1 MGNNKRRYV
10 IPGDVITT
18 GPYRPEQNVILQ
30 GDKIMSTVIGISEIY
45 DDSVKVIPL
54 TGIYVPKNN
63 DLVIGKIVSHS
74 SLSWAVDINS
84 LYPGMLPA
92 SDVFGRNFQASSDD
106 MTSKLKKGD
115 LIVARIG
122 NFDRSRDPLITIG
135 DRELGKIESGELV
148 RISPSKIPRLIGKQG
163 TMIQIIET
171 ATNAT
176 ITIGQNGW
184 VVVSCETPDGLSKA
198 IKAIKMVEKQAHIA
212 NLTDRIKSMLE
223 SKSE

>member
-18 GPYRPEQNVILQ
+18 GPYRPEQNVILE
-30 GDKIMSTVIGISEIY
+30 GNRIMSTIIGISEIY

-74 SLSWAVDINS
+74 SLSWTVDINS

-106 MTSKLKKGD
+106 MNSKLKKGD

-122 NFDRSRDPLITIG
+122 NFDRSRDPLITLG

>member
-106 MTSKLKKGD
+106 MNSKLKKGD

>member
-18 GPYRPEQNVILQ
+18 GPYRPEQIVILQ

-106 MTSKLKKGD
+106 MNSKLKKGD

-122 NFDRSRDPLITIG
+122 NFDRSRDPLITLG